1 MATSSQTAST
11 ATQVTPEYPLHHAAR
26 SGDVDKVREL
36 LKHGKYKAN
45 ECNDDNDTPLHVA
58 ALNGEVGVA
67 LCLIDEFGCDPNA
80 VGYNGESVLHSACQG
95 GNASLVKTLVSK
107 YKADTNARNNDNDTP
122 LHVAA
127 LNGEVS
133 VTVALC
139 LIDEF
144 GCNPNAVGYNG
155 ESVLHSACKG
165 GNASLVKTLVSKYK
179 ADTNARNNQNDTPL
193 HVAVLNGEV
202 SVSVALCLIGCNP
215 NAVGYNGE
223 SVLHLACQGG
233 NVTLVKTLVSKYKAD
248 TNARNNENDTP
259 LHVAAYKG
267 KVKVALCL
275 IDEIGCDTNL
285 LDTAGNSLLHYACL
299 GGNVSLVKTLVS
311 KYKADTNARNNN
323 NDTPLHVAALSGKVS
338 VALCLIDEFGC
349 NPNTVGYNGQSVL
362 HSACKGGYA
371 SLVKTLV
378 SKYKADT
385 NAGDNQNNTPLHVAA
400 LKGEVSV
407 ALCLIDEFGC
417 DTNLIDT
424 AGNSLLH
431 YACHGGNVS
440 LVKTLVSK
448 YKADTN
454 ARNNQNSTPLHVAA
468 YTGKVEVALCLIEE
482 FDCDP
487 NVKGYVGKSLL
498 HSACEG
504 GNVILV
510 KTLVSKYKA
519 DTNARNNENSTPLHV
534 AALKG
539 EVSVALCLI
548 DEFGCDTNLI
558 DTAGNSLLHYAC
570 HGGNVSLV
578 KTLVSK
584 YKADTNARNNQNS
597 TPLHV
602 AALKGEVSVAL
613 CLIDEFGCDT
623 NLIDT
628 AGNSL
633 LHDACQGGNIS
644 LVKTLVSKYKADTNA
659 RDIQNSTPL
668 HVAAISGEVGV
679 ALCLIDEFGCN
690 PNAVG
695 YNGRSVLHYACH
707 GGNVSLVKTLV
718 SKYKADTNARNN
730 QNNTP
735 LHAAASTGK
744 LEVALCLIDEFGC
757 DTNLID
763 TSGNSLLHYA
773 CRGGNVSLVKTLV
786 SKYKADTNARNNQN
800 STPLHVAALNGEVGV
815 ALCLIDEF
823 GCNPNTVGYNGQSVL
838 HYTCQGGNVS
848 LVKTLVSK
856 YKADINACDNQ
867 NNTPLHVA
875 AYTGKV
881 EVTLCLINEFGC
893 NPNVKGLDDQ
903 SLLHFAC
910 NNAES
915 NLVSALTST
924 SLCLFLS
931 DKYGDTPL
939 HLCARSG
946 ELNCMKALLSAN
958 APLLLRNND
967 GETAADLATGE
978 AKHFLTQYVIDNHE
992 KLQIDYISI
1001 MEHAKMRYSG
1011 EHHII
1016 RIFVLG
1022 NSGAG
1027 KSSLL
1032 ESLKRESS
1040 IESFRKVSE
1049 SSVPLHTAGIIPCT
1063 YHSKHYG
1070 RVLLYD
1076 FAGDPEYYSSHAAIL
1091 ENLASS
1097 RKGSNIFLIVVD
1109 LRSATVESS
1118 LHYWA
1123 SFIQQQKFSERNLS
1137 LGVVGSHHDV
1147 ATSEAVHENT
1157 KIIHQFCQS
1166 FGSEFSLLSSSFVS
1180 INCRKPR
1187 SRGIDTLQKLIS
1199 SHARDS
1205 EYYRMSEGPSVL
1217 LGLLEKDFNEVTACP
1232 IHTILSHIKES
1243 GVCLPDTAKTLHPII
1258 SELHEIGVLLLLGYH
1273 TKGDYH
1279 VVLKSSKLTN
1289 EVHKLLFS
1297 KDAISSLIKLF
1308 KLPKNVSVAG
1318 IIPET
1323 DLSRILPSYITKECL
1338 LALQYCQEI
1347 KHKDVGAFPSLSE
1360 SDSLEQSF
1368 LFFPALCSLNSSDIS
1383 WDTPA
1388 HFSYGMGWLARCT
1401 ESHHS
1406 FPPRFLHVLLL
1417 RLVFRFTLSVPA
1429 EIQSPAVSPDHQR
1442 YCTMWKTGVQWSM
1455 EEGPGMDCRVELVNG
1470 NKEVVVLIKGT
1481 QDNNDNCATIFSQ
1494 IVSCVMV
1501 AKAEFCHSIKP
1512 KFFLLDSTSGEDY
1525 LSDDNLFPMSVVKRA
1540 LTSFDKKKVM
1550 LSISS
1555 KGRMDCSKL
1564 LCMRKLTL
1572 WASLFPMDFTSVLL
1586 LLQDI
1591 VRDLHTLGLHLGVPS
1606 GVLEAIEV
1614 DFPTNTTRRR
1624 EELVKAWMKS
1634 SLDPPSW
1641 WRLVQA
1647 LKRIEHSVL
1656 AANIEKENS
1665 KLSAS
1670 L

>member
-1 MATSSQTAST
+1 M
-11 ATQVTPEYPLHHAAR
+11 
-26 SGDVDKVREL
+26 
-36 LKHGKYKAN
+36 
-45 ECNDDNDTPLHVA
+45 
-58 ALNGEVGVA
+58 
-67 LCLIDEFGCDPNA
+67 
-80 VGYNGESVLHSACQG
+80 
-95 GNASLVKTLVSK
+95 
-107 YKADTNARNNDNDTP
+107 
-122 LHVAA
+122 
-127 LNGEVS
+127 
-133 VTVALC
+133 C

-144 GCNPNAVGYNG
+144 GCNPNAVGYKG
-155 ESVLHSACKG
+155 RSVLHSACKG
-165 GNASLVKTLVSKYK
+165 GNVSLVKTLFSKYK

-193 HVAVLNGEV
+193 HVA
-202 SVSVALCLIGCNP
+202 A
-215 NAVGYNGE
+215 
-223 SVLHLACQGG
+223 
-233 NVTLVKTLVSKYKAD
+233 
-248 TNARNNENDTP
+248 
-259 LHVAAYKG
+259 
-267 KVKVALCL
+267 
-275 IDEIGCDTNL
+275 
-285 LDTAGNSLLHYACL
+285 YAC
-299 GGNVSLVKTLVS
+299 K
-311 KYKADTNARNNN
+311 
-323 NDTPLHVAALSGKVS
+323 
-338 VALCLIDEFGC
+338 
-349 NPNTVGYNGQSVL
+349 
-362 HSACKGGYA
+362 
-371 SLVKTLV
+371 
-378 SKYKADT
+378 
-385 NAGDNQNNTPLHVAA
+385 
-400 LKGEVSV
+400 
-407 ALCLIDEFGC
+407 
-417 DTNLIDT
+417 
-424 AGNSLLH
+424 
-431 YACHGGNVS
+431 
-440 LVKTLVSK
+440 
-448 YKADTN
+448 
-454 ARNNQNSTPLHVAA
+454 
-468 YTGKVEVALCLIEE
+468 
-482 FDCDP
+482 
-487 NVKGYVGKSLL
+487 
-498 HSACEG
+498 
-504 GNVILV
+504 
-510 KTLVSKYKA
+510 
-519 DTNARNNENSTPLHV
+519 
-534 AALKG
+534 
-539 EVSVALCLI
+539 
-548 DEFGCDTNLI
+548 
-558 DTAGNSLLHYAC
+558 
-570 HGGNVSLV
+570 
-578 KTLVSK
+578 
-584 YKADTNARNNQNS
+584 
-597 TPLHV
+597 
-602 AALKGEVSVAL
+602 
-613 CLIDEFGCDT
+613 
-623 NLIDT
+623 
-628 AGNSL
+628 
-633 LHDACQGGNIS
+633 
-644 LVKTLVSKYKADTNA
+644 
-659 RDIQNSTPL
+659 
-668 HVAAISGEVGV
+668 VGV
-679 ALCLIDEFGCN
+679 ALCLIDKF
-690 PNAVG
+690 
-695 YNGRSVLHYACH
+695 H
-707 GGNVSLVKTLV
+707 
-718 SKYKADTNARNN
+718 
-730 QNNTP
+730 
-735 LHAAASTGK
+735 
-744 LEVALCLIDEFGC
+744 
-757 DTNLID
+757 
-763 TSGNSLLHYA
+763 
-773 CRGGNVSLVKTLV
+773 
-786 SKYKADTNARNNQN
+786 
-800 STPLHVAALNGEVGV
+800 
-815 ALCLIDEF
+815 
-823 GCNPNTVGYNGQSVL
+823 
-838 HYTCQGGNVS
+838 
-848 LVKTLVSK
+848 
-856 YKADINACDNQ
+856 
-867 NNTPLHVA
+867 
-875 AYTGKV
+875 
-881 EVTLCLINEFGC
+881 C

-910 NNAES
+910 IKADI
-915 NLVSALTST
+915 NLISALTST
-924 SLCLFLS
+924 SICLFLS
-931 DKYGDTPL
+931 DNNGDTPL
-939 HLCARSG
+939 HVCARSG

-958 APLLLRNND
+958 VPLLLRNNN
-967 GETAADLATGE
+967 GETAADVATGK
-978 AKHFLTQYVIDNHE
+978 AKNFLTQYVIDNRE

-1001 MEHAKMRYSG
+1001 IEHAKMRYSG

-1032 ESLKRESS
+1032 ESLQREKFFQ
-1040 IESFRKVSE
+1040 SFRKVSE
-1049 SSVPLHTAGIIPCT
+1049 SSVPLHTAGIIPCI

-1070 RVLLYD
+1070 RVLLCD

-1109 LRSATVESS
+1109 LSSATVESS

-1180 INCRKPR
+1180 IDCRNPR

-1205 EYYRMSEGPSVL
+1205 EYYRLSEGASVL
-1217 LGLLEKDFNEVTACP
+1217 LGLLEKDFSEVTACP

-1258 SELHEIGVLLLLGYH
+1258 SELHEIGVLLLLGDH

-1323 DLSRILPSYITKECL
+1323 DLTRILPSYITKECL

-1417 RLVFRFTLSVPA
+1417 RLVFTFTLSVPA
-1429 EIQSPAVSPDHQR
+1429 EIQSLAVSPDHQR

-1455 EEGPGMDCRVELVNG
+1455 EEGMDCRVELVNG

-1481 QDNNDNCATIFSQ
+1481 QDNTENCATIFSQ

-1572 WASLFPMDFTSVLL
+1572 WNSLFPMDFTSVLL
-1586 LLQDI
+1586 LLQNI
-1591 VRDLHTLGLHLGVPS
+1591 ARDLHTLGLHLGVPS

-1656 AANIEKENS
+1656 AAKIKKENS

>member
-11 ATQVTPEYPLHHAAR
+11 TTQVTPKYPLHHAAR

-36 LKHGKYKAN
+36 LRHGKYKAN
-45 ECNDDNDTPLHVA
+45 ECNNNNNTPLHVA
-58 ALNGEVGVA
+58 ALNGKVGVA
-67 LCLIDEFGCDPNA
+67 LCLIDEFGCDTSLIDTGGN
-80 VGYNGESVLHSACQG
+80 SLLHYACQG
-95 GNASLVKTLVSK
+95 GNVSLVKTLVSK
-107 YKADTNARNNDNDTP
+107 YKADANARNNKNSTP
-122 LHVAA
+122 LHDAA
-127 LNGEVS
+127 LKGEVS
-133 VTVALC
+133 VALC

-144 GCNPNAVGYNG
+144 GCNPNAVGFNG
-155 ESVLHSACKG
+155 RSVLHSAS
-165 GNASLVKTLVSKYK
+165 A
-179 ADTNARNNQNDTPL
+179 
-193 HVAVLNGEV
+193 
-202 SVSVALCLIGCNP
+202 
-215 NAVGYNGE
+215 
-223 SVLHLACQGG
+223 
-233 NVTLVKTLVSKYKAD
+233 
-248 TNARNNENDTP
+248 
-259 LHVAAYKG
+259 
-267 KVKVALCL
+267 
-275 IDEIGCDTNL
+275 
-285 LDTAGNSLLHYACL
+285 

-311 KYKADTNARNNN
+311 KYKADTNAR
-323 NDTPLHVAALSGKVS
+323 
-338 VALCLIDEFGC
+338 
-349 NPNTVGYNGQSVL
+349 
-362 HSACKGGYA
+362 
-371 SLVKTLV
+371 
-378 SKYKADT
+378 
-385 NAGDNQNNTPLHVAA
+385 DNQNNTPLHRAA

-417 DTNLIDT
+417 DTSLIDT
-424 AGNSLLH
+424 AGNSLLHSACQGGNVSLVKTLVSKYKADTNARDNQNNTPLHLAALSGEVSVALCLIDEFGCDTSLIDTGGRSLLH

-454 ARNNQNSTPLHVAA
+454 ARSNESGTPLHVAA
-468 YTGKVEVALCLIEE
+468 YTGKVE
-482 FDCDP
+482 
-487 NVKGYVGKSLL
+487 
-498 HSACEG
+498 
-504 GNVILV
+504 
-510 KTLVSKYKA
+510 
-519 DTNARNNENSTPLHV
+519 
-534 AALKG
+534 
-539 EVSVALCLI
+539 
-548 DEFGCDTNLI
+548 
-558 DTAGNSLLHYAC
+558 
-570 HGGNVSLV
+570 
-578 KTLVSK
+578 
-584 YKADTNARNNQNS
+584 
-597 TPLHV
+597 
-602 AALKGEVSVAL
+602 
-613 CLIDEFGCDT
+613 
-623 NLIDT
+623 
-628 AGNSL
+628 
-633 LHDACQGGNIS
+633 
-644 LVKTLVSKYKADTNA
+644 
-659 RDIQNSTPL
+659 
-668 HVAAISGEVGV
+668 V

-695 YNGRSVLHYACH
+695 YNGRSVLHSASA

-718 SKYKADTNARNN
+718 SKYKADTNAR
-730 QNNTP
+730 
-735 LHAAASTGK
+735 
-744 LEVALCLIDEFGC
+744 
-757 DTNLID
+757 
-763 TSGNSLLHYA
+763 
-773 CRGGNVSLVKTLV
+773 
-786 SKYKADTNARNNQN
+786 
-800 STPLHVAALNGEVGV
+800 
-815 ALCLIDEF
+815 
-823 GCNPNTVGYNGQSVL
+823 
-838 HYTCQGGNVS
+838 
-848 LVKTLVSK
+848 
-856 YKADINACDNQ
+856 DNE
-867 NNTPLHVA
+867 NDTPLHVA

-881 EVTLCLINEFGC
+881 EVALCLIDEFHC

-910 NNAES
+910 KNADS
-915 NLVSALTST
+915 NLISALTST
-924 SLCLFLS
+924 SICLFLS
-931 DKYGDTPL
+931 DKDGDTPL
-939 HLCARSG
+939 HVCARYG

-958 APLLLRNND
+958 APLLLRNNN
-967 GETAADLATGE
+967 GETAADVATGD
-978 AKHFLTQYVIDNHE
+978 AKHFLTQYVIDNRE

-1032 ESLKRESS
+1032 ESLQRENFFQ
-1040 IESFRKVSE
+1040 SFRKVSE
-1049 SSVPLHTAGIIPCT
+1049 SSVPLHTAGIIPCI

-1070 RVLLYD
+1070 RVLLCD

-1109 LRSATVESS
+1109 LSSATVESS

-1123 SFIQQQKFSERNLS
+1123 SFIQQQKFSVRNLS

-1147 ATSEAVHENT
+1147 ATIEAVHENT

-1166 FGSEFSLLSSSFVS
+1166 FGNEFSLLSTSFIS
-1180 INCRKPR
+1180 IDCRKPR
-1187 SRGIDTLQKLIS
+1187 SRGIDALQKLIS
-1199 SHARDS
+1199 SHAKDS
-1205 EYYRMSEGPSVL
+1205 EFYRLSEEASVL
-1217 LGLLEKDFNEVTACP
+1217 LGLLEKDFSYVTACP

-1243 GVCLPDTAKTLHPII
+1243 GVCLPDTAKTLLPII
-1258 SELHEIGVLLLLGYH
+1258 SELHEIGVLLLLGDH

-1338 LALQYCQEI
+1338 LALQYCQEL

-1417 RLVFRFTLSVPA
+1417 RLVFRFTLSVPD
-1429 EIQSPAVSPDHQR
+1429 EVQSPVVSPDHQR

-1455 EEGPGMDCRVELVNG
+1455 EEGMDCRVELVNG

-1481 QDNNDNCATIFSQ
+1481 QDNTENCATIFSQ

-1572 WASLFPMDFTSVLL
+1572 WDSLFPMDFISVLF
-1586 LLQDI
+1586 LLQNI
-1591 VRDLHTLGLHLGVPS
+1591 VRDLHILGLHLGVPS

-1624 EELVKAWMKS
+1624 EELVKAWMES

-1647 LKRIEHSVL
+1647 LKRIEHRVL
-1656 AANIEKENS
+1656 AAKIEKENS

>member
-11 ATQVTPEYPLHHAAR
+11 ATQVTPEYPLHHVAR

-45 ECNDDNDTPLHVA
+45 ECNDNNDTPLHVA
-58 ALNGEVGVA
+58 ALNGEVNVA
-67 LCLIDEFGCDPNA
+67 LCLIDEFGCDPN
-80 VGYNGESVLHSACQG
+80 
-95 GNASLVKTLVSK
+95 T
-107 YKADTNARNNDNDTP
+107 
-122 LHVAA
+122 
-127 LNGEVS
+127 
-133 VTVALC
+133 
-139 LIDEF
+139 
-144 GCNPNAVGYNG
+144 VGYNG

-193 HVAVLNGEV
+193 HVAALNGEV
-202 SVSVALCLIGCNP
+202 SVTVALCLIGCNP

-223 SVLHLACQGG
+223 SVLHSAC
-233 NVTLVKTLVSKYKAD
+233 K
-248 TNARNNENDTP
+248 
-259 LHVAAYKG
+259 
-267 KVKVALCL
+267 
-275 IDEIGCDTNL
+275 
-285 LDTAGNSLLHYACL
+285 

-323 NDTPLHVAALSGKVS
+323 NDTPLH
-338 VALCLIDEFGC
+338 I
-349 NPNTVGYNGQSVL
+349 
-362 HSACKGGYA
+362 
-371 SLVKTLV
+371 
-378 SKYKADT
+378 
-385 NAGDNQNNTPLHVAA
+385 AA

-417 DTNLIDT
+417 NPN
-424 AGNSLLH
+424 AVGYNGKSVLH
-431 YACHGGNVS
+431 SACKGGNAS

-454 ARNNQNSTPLHVAA
+454 ARDNQNNTPLHVAA

-519 DTNARNNENSTPLHV
+519 DTNARNNLNSTPLHG

-548 DEFGCDTNLI
+548 DGFGCDTNLI

-570 HGGNVSLV
+570 QGGNVSLV

-602 AALKGEVSVAL
+602 AAYTGKVEVALCLIEEFDCDPNVKGYVGKSLLHVACQGGNVSLVKTLVSKYKADTNAHSNQNSTPLHVAALSGEVSVALCLIDEFGCDTNLLDTAGNSLLHYACQGGNVSLVKTLVSKYKADTNARDNQNSTPLHVAVSTGKVEMAL

-633 LHDACQGGNIS
+633 LHDACKGDNVC
-644 LVKTLVSKYKADTNA
+644 LVKTLISKYKADTNA
-659 RDIQNSTPL
+659 RNNQNSTPL
-668 HVAAISGEVGV
+668 HIAALNGEVGV

-718 SKYKADTNARNN
+718 SKYKAD
-730 QNNTP
+730 
-735 LHAAASTGK
+735 
-744 LEVALCLIDEFGC
+744 
-757 DTNLID
+757 
-763 TSGNSLLHYA
+763 
-773 CRGGNVSLVKTLV
+773 
-786 SKYKADTNARNNQN
+786 
-800 STPLHVAALNGEVGV
+800 
-815 ALCLIDEF
+815 
-823 GCNPNTVGYNGQSVL
+823 
-838 HYTCQGGNVS
+838 
-848 LVKTLVSK
+848 
-856 YKADINACDNQ
+856 INACDNQ

-881 EVTLCLINEFGC
+881 DVALCLIDEFGC

-910 NNAES
+910 NNADS

-924 SLCLFLS
+924 SMCLFLS

-939 HLCARSG
+939 HVCARSG

-967 GETAADLATGE
+967 GETAADVATGE
-978 AKHFLTQYVIDNHE
+978 AKHFLTQYVIDNRE
-992 KLQIDYISI
+992 RLQIDYISI

-1032 ESLKRESS
+1032 ESLQRENFF
-1040 IESFRKVSE
+1040 ESFRKVSE
-1049 SSVPLHTAGIIPCT
+1049 SSVPLHTAGIIPCI

-1070 RVLLYD
+1070 RVLLCD

-1109 LRSATVESS
+1109 LSSATVESS

-1123 SFIQQQKFSERNLS
+1123 SFILQQKFSVRNFS
-1137 LGVVGSHHDV
+1137 LGVVCSHHDV

-1166 FGSEFSLLSSSFVS
+1166 LGSEFSLLSTSFVS
-1180 INCRKPR
+1180 IDCRKPR

-1205 EYYRMSEGPSVL
+1205 EYYRLSEGASVL
-1217 LGLLEKDFNEVTACP
+1217 LGLLEKDFSYVTACP

-1243 GVCLPDTAKTLHPII
+1243 GVCLPGTAKTLHSII
-1258 SELHEIGVLLLLGYH
+1258 SELHEIGVLLLLGDH
-1273 TKGDYH
+1273 TKGAYH

-1347 KHKDVGAFPSLSE
+1347 KHKDAGAFPSLSE

-1368 LFFPALCSLNSSDIS
+1368 FFFPALCSLNSSDIS

-1417 RLVFRFTLSVPA
+1417 RLVFRFTLSVPD
-1429 EIQSPAVSPDHQR
+1429 EVQSPAVSPDHQR
-1442 YCTMWKTGVQWSM
+1442 YCTIWKTGVQWSM
-1455 EEGPGMDCRVELVNG
+1455 KEGMDCRVELVSG

-1481 QDNNDNCATIFSQ
+1481 QDNTENCATIFSQ

-1501 AKAEFCHSIKP
+1501 AKAEFCHSIELI
-1512 KFFLLDSTSGEDY
+1512 FFLLDSTSGEDY

-1540 LTSFDKKKVM
+1540 LTSFDKKKIM

-1572 WASLFPMDFTSVLL
+1572 WDSLFPMDFTSVLL

-1591 VRDLHTLGLHLGVPS
+1591 ARDLHTLGLHLGVPS

-1656 AANIEKENS
+1656 AAKIEKENS

>member
-11 ATQVTPEYPLHHAAR
+11 ATQVTPKYPLHHAAR

-36 LKHGKYKAN
+36 LRHGKYKAN
-45 ECNDDNDTPLHVA
+45 ECNNNNDTPLHVA
-58 ALNGEVGVA
+58 ALNGKVGVA
-67 LCLIDEFGCDPNA
+67 LCLIDEFGCDTSLIDTAGN
-80 VGYNGESVLHSACQG
+80 SLLHYACQG
-95 GNASLVKTLVSK
+95 GNVSLVKTLVSK
-107 YKADTNARNNDNDTP
+107 YKADTNARDNQNNTP

-127 LNGEVS
+127 YTGKVE
-133 VTVALC
+133 VALC

-144 GCNPNAVGYNG
+144 GC
-155 ESVLHSACKG
+155 
-165 GNASLVKTLVSKYK
+165 
-179 ADTNARNNQNDTPL
+179 DTNLIDTIGNSLL
-193 HVAVLNGEV
+193 HD
-202 SVSVALCLIGCNP
+202 
-215 NAVGYNGE
+215 
-223 SVLHLACQGG
+223 ACQGG
-233 NVTLVKTLVSKYKAD
+233 NVSLVKTLVSKYKAD

-259 LHVAAYKG
+259 LHVAAY
-267 KVKVALCL
+267 
-275 IDEIGCDTNL
+275 I
-285 LDTAGNSLLHYACL
+285 
-299 GGNVSLVKTLVS
+299 
-311 KYKADTNARNNN
+311 
-323 NDTPLHVAALSGKVS
+323 
-338 VALCLIDEFGC
+338 
-349 NPNTVGYNGQSVL
+349 
-362 HSACKGGYA
+362 
-371 SLVKTLV
+371 
-378 SKYKADT
+378 
-385 NAGDNQNNTPLHVAA
+385 
-400 LKGEVSV
+400 
-407 ALCLIDEFGC
+407 
-417 DTNLIDT
+417 
-424 AGNSLLH
+424 
-431 YACHGGNVS
+431 
-440 LVKTLVSK
+440 
-448 YKADTN
+448 
-454 ARNNQNSTPLHVAA
+454 
-468 YTGKVEVALCLIEE
+468 GKVE
-482 FDCDP
+482 
-487 NVKGYVGKSLL
+487 
-498 HSACEG
+498 
-504 GNVILV
+504 
-510 KTLVSKYKA
+510 
-519 DTNARNNENSTPLHV
+519 
-534 AALKG
+534 
-539 EVSVALCLI
+539 
-548 DEFGCDTNLI
+548 
-558 DTAGNSLLHYAC
+558 
-570 HGGNVSLV
+570 
-578 KTLVSK
+578 
-584 YKADTNARNNQNS
+584 
-597 TPLHV
+597 
-602 AALKGEVSVAL
+602 
-613 CLIDEFGCDT
+613 
-623 NLIDT
+623 
-628 AGNSL
+628 
-633 LHDACQGGNIS
+633 
-644 LVKTLVSKYKADTNA
+644 
-659 RDIQNSTPL
+659 
-668 HVAAISGEVGV
+668 V

-695 YNGRSVLHYACH
+695 YNGRSVLHSASA

-718 SKYKADTNARNN
+718 SKYKADTNARDN

-735 LHAAASTGK
+735 LHVAAYTGK
-744 LEVALCLIDEFGC
+744 VEVALCLIDEFGC

-763 TSGNSLLHYA
+763 TIGNSLLHDA
-773 CRGGNVSLVKTLV
+773 CQGGNVSLVKTLV
-786 SKYKADTNARNNQN
+786 SKYKADTNARDNKNN
-800 STPLHVAALNGEVGV
+800 TPLHMAAYTGKVEV

-823 GCNPNTVGYNGQSVL
+823 
-838 HYTCQGGNVS
+838 H
-848 LVKTLVSK
+848 
-856 YKADINACDNQ
+856 
-867 NNTPLHVA
+867 
-875 AYTGKV
+875 
-881 EVTLCLINEFGC
+881 C

-910 NNAES
+910 IKADS

-924 SLCLFLS
+924 SMCLFLS

-939 HLCARSG
+939 HVCARSG

-958 APLLLRNND
+958 APLLLRNNN
-967 GETAADLATGE
+967 GVTAADVATGE
-978 AKHFLTQYVIDNHE
+978 AKHFLTQYVIDNRE

-1032 ESLKRESS
+1032 ESLKRENFF
-1040 IESFRKVSE
+1040 ESFWKVSE

-1097 RKGSNIFLIVVD
+1097 RKGRNIFLIVVD
-1109 LRSATVESS
+1109 LSSATVESS

-1123 SFIQQQKFSERNLS
+1123 SFIQQQKFSVRNLS

-1147 ATSEAVHENT
+1147 ATSEGVHENT

-1166 FGSEFSLLSSSFVS
+1166 FGSEFSLLSTSFVS
-1180 INCRKPR
+1180 IDCRKPR

-1205 EYYRMSEGPSVL
+1205 EYYRLSEGASVL
-1217 LGLLEKDFNEVTACP
+1217 LGLLEKDFSEVTACP

-1258 SELHEIGVLLLLGYH
+1258 SELHEIGVLLLLGDH
-1273 TKGDYH
+1273 TKGHYH

-1297 KDAISSLIKLF
+1297 EDAISSLIKLF

-1323 DLSRILPSYITKECL
+1323 DLSMILPSYITKECL

-1360 SDSLEQSF
+1360 SDSPDQSF

-1417 RLVFRFTLSVPA
+1417 RLVFRFTLSVPD
-1429 EIQSPAVSPDHQR
+1429 EVQSPTVSPDHQR

-1455 EEGPGMDCRVELVNG
+1455 EEGMDCRVELVNG

-1481 QDNNDNCATIFSQ
+1481 QDNTENCATIFSQ

-1501 AKAEFCHSIKP
+1501 AKAEFCHSIKLI
-1512 KFFLLDSTSGEDY
+1512 FFLLDFTSGEDY

-1550 LSISS
+1550 FSISS

-1572 WASLFPMDFTSVLL
+1572 WDSLFPMDFTSVLL

-1591 VRDLHTLGLHLGVPS
+1591 VRELHTLGLHLGVPS

-1614 DFPTNTTRRR
+1614 DFPTNATRRR

-1641 WRLVQA
+1641 WRLFQA

-1656 AANIEKENS
+1656 AAKIEKENS
-1665 KLSAS
+1665 KLSLIMIIINSSIFFRCQCSTSREATGTRWS
-1670 L
+1670 QDQARFQVSRGLFCCCWIQVAISCCLFVPE

>member
-36 LKHGKYKAN
+36 LRHGKYKAN
-45 ECNDDNDTPLHVA
+45 ECNGENDTPLHVA
-58 ALNGEVGVA
+58 ALNGEVG
-67 LCLIDEFGCDPNA
+67 
-80 VGYNGESVLHSACQG
+80 
-95 GNASLVKTLVSK
+95 
-107 YKADTNARNNDNDTP
+107 
-122 LHVAA
+122 
-127 LNGEVS
+127 
-133 VTVALC
+133 
-139 LIDEF
+139 
-144 GCNPNAVGYNG
+144 
-155 ESVLHSACKG
+155 
-165 GNASLVKTLVSKYK
+165 
-179 ADTNARNNQNDTPL
+179 
-193 HVAVLNGEV
+193 
-202 SVSVALCLIGCNP
+202 
-215 NAVGYNGE
+215 
-223 SVLHLACQGG
+223 
-233 NVTLVKTLVSKYKAD
+233 
-248 TNARNNENDTP
+248 
-259 LHVAAYKG
+259 
-267 KVKVALCL
+267 
-275 IDEIGCDTNL
+275 
-285 LDTAGNSLLHYACL
+285 
-299 GGNVSLVKTLVS
+299 
-311 KYKADTNARNNN
+311 
-323 NDTPLHVAALSGKVS
+323 
-338 VALCLIDEFGC
+338 
-349 NPNTVGYNGQSVL
+349 
-362 HSACKGGYA
+362 
-371 SLVKTLV
+371 
-378 SKYKADT
+378 
-385 NAGDNQNNTPLHVAA
+385 
-400 LKGEVSV
+400 V

-431 YACHGGNVS
+431 YACEGGNVS

-454 ARNNQNSTPLHVAA
+454 ARDNQNNTPLHVAA
-468 YTGKVEVALCLIEE
+468 YTGKVE
-482 FDCDP
+482 
-487 NVKGYVGKSLL
+487 
-498 HSACEG
+498 
-504 GNVILV
+504 
-510 KTLVSKYKA
+510 
-519 DTNARNNENSTPLHV
+519 
-534 AALKG
+534 
-539 EVSVALCLI
+539 VALCLI

-570 HGGNVSLV
+570 EGGNVSLV

-584 YKADTNARNNQNS
+584 YKADTNARDNNNDTPLHVAALSGEVSVALCLIDEFGCNPNAVCYKGRSVLHSASAGGNVSLVKTLVSKYKADTNPRNNQNNTPLHVAALSGEVSVALCLIDEFGCNPNAVGYRGRSVLHSASAGGNVSLVKTLVSKYKADTNARDNQNS

-602 AALKGEVSVAL
+602 AAYTGTVEVAL

-633 LHDACQGGNIS
+633 LHDASQ
-644 LVKTLVSKYKADTNA
+644 
-659 RDIQNSTPL
+659 
-668 HVAAISGEVGV
+668 
-679 ALCLIDEFGCN
+679 
-690 PNAVG
+690 
-695 YNGRSVLHYACH
+695 

-735 LHAAASTGK
+735 LHVAAFNG
-744 LEVALCLIDEFGC
+744 EVGVALCLIEEFGC
-757 DTNLID
+757 NPNAVGYNGR
-763 TSGNSLLHYA
+763 SVLHSA
-773 CRGGNVSLVKTLV
+773 SKGGNVSLVKTLV
-786 SKYKADTNARNNQN
+786 SKYKADTNAR
-800 STPLHVAALNGEVGV
+800 
-815 ALCLIDEF
+815 
-823 GCNPNTVGYNGQSVL
+823 
-838 HYTCQGGNVS
+838 
-848 LVKTLVSK
+848 
-856 YKADINACDNQ
+856 DNQ

-881 EVTLCLINEFGC
+881 EVALCLIDEFGC

-903 SLLHFAC
+903 SLLHFVC
-910 NNAES
+910 NNADS

-924 SLCLFLS
+924 SICLFLS
-931 DKYGDTPL
+931 DKDGDTPL
-939 HLCARSG
+939 HVCARSG
-946 ELNCMKALLSAN
+946 ELNCMKVLLSAN
-958 APLLLRNND
+958 APLLLRNNN
-967 GETAADLATGE
+967 GETAADVATGK
-978 AKHFLTQYVIDNHE
+978 AKHLLTQYVIDNRE

-1032 ESLKRESS
+1032 ESLQRENFL
-1040 IESFRKVSE
+1040 ESFRKVSE
-1049 SSVPLHTAGIIPCT
+1049 SSVPLHTAGIIPCI

-1070 RVLLYD
+1070 RVLLCD
-1076 FAGDPEYYSSHAAIL
+1076 FAGDREYYSSHAAIL
-1091 ENLASS
+1091 ENVASS

-1109 LRSATVESS
+1109 LSSAVESS

-1123 SFIQQQKFSERNLS
+1123 SFIQQQKFSVRNLS

-1147 ATSEAVHENT
+1147 ATSEAIHENI

-1166 FGSEFSLLSSSFVS
+1166 FGSELSLLSTSFVS

-1187 SRGIDTLQKLIS
+1187 SRGIVSLQKLIS

-1205 EYYRMSEGPSVL
+1205 EYYRLSNEASVL

-1258 SELHEIGVLLLLGYH
+1258 SELHEIGVLLLLGDH
-1273 TKGDYH
+1273 TKGNYH

-1308 KLPKNVSVAG
+1308 KLPQNVSVVG

-1338 LALQYCQEI
+1338 LALQFCQEI

-1360 SDSLEQSF
+1360 SDSLDQSF
-1368 LFFPALCSLNSSDIS
+1368 LFFPALCSLNNSDIS

-1388 HFSYGMGWLARCT
+1388 HFNYGIGWLARCT
-1401 ESHHS
+1401 ESRHS

-1417 RLVFRFTLSVPA
+1417 RLVFTFTLSVPA

-1455 EEGPGMDCRVELVNG
+1455 EEGMDCRVELVSG
-1470 NKEVVVLIKGT
+1470 NKEVAVLIKST
-1481 QDNNDNCATIFSQ
+1481 QDNTENCATIFSQ

-1501 AKAEFCHSIKP
+1501 AKAEFCHSIKLI
-1512 KFFLLDSTSGEDY
+1512 FFLLDSTSGEDY
-1525 LSDDNLFPMSVVKRA
+1525 LSEDNLFPMSVVKRA

-1572 WASLFPMDFTSVLL
+1572 WDSLFPMDFTSVLL
-1586 LLQDI
+1586 LLQNI

-1656 AANIEKENS
+1656 AAKIGKVNS

>member
-11 ATQVTPEYPLHHAAR
+11 AIQVTPEYPLHHAAR

-36 LKHGKYKAN
+36 LRHGNKYKAN
-45 ECNDDNDTPLHVA
+45 ECN
-58 ALNGEVGVA
+58 
-67 LCLIDEFGCDPNA
+67 
-80 VGYNGESVLHSACQG
+80 
-95 GNASLVKTLVSK
+95 
-107 YKADTNARNNDNDTP
+107 NNNDTP

-133 VTVALC
+133 VALC

-155 ESVLHSACKG
+155 KSVLHSAC
-165 GNASLVKTLVSKYK
+165 
-179 ADTNARNNQNDTPL
+179 Q
-193 HVAVLNGEV
+193 
-202 SVSVALCLIGCNP
+202 
-215 NAVGYNGE
+215 
-223 SVLHLACQGG
+223 
-233 NVTLVKTLVSKYKAD
+233 
-248 TNARNNENDTP
+248 
-259 LHVAAYKG
+259 
-267 KVKVALCL
+267 
-275 IDEIGCDTNL
+275 
-285 LDTAGNSLLHYACL
+285 

-311 KYKADTNARNNN
+311 KYKSDTNAR
-323 NDTPLHVAALSGKVS
+323 
-338 VALCLIDEFGC
+338 
-349 NPNTVGYNGQSVL
+349 
-362 HSACKGGYA
+362 
-371 SLVKTLV
+371 
-378 SKYKADT
+378 
-385 NAGDNQNNTPLHVAA
+385 DNQNN
-400 LKGEVSV
+400 
-407 ALCLIDEFGC
+407 
-417 DTNLIDT
+417 
-424 AGNSLLH
+424 
-431 YACHGGNVS
+431 
-440 LVKTLVSK
+440 
-448 YKADTN
+448 
-454 ARNNQNSTPLHVAA
+454 TPLHVAA
-468 YTGKVEVALCLIEE
+468 YTGKVE
-482 FDCDP
+482 
-487 NVKGYVGKSLL
+487 
-498 HSACEG
+498 
-504 GNVILV
+504 
-510 KTLVSKYKA
+510 
-519 DTNARNNENSTPLHV
+519 
-534 AALKG
+534 
-539 EVSVALCLI
+539 
-548 DEFGCDTNLI
+548 
-558 DTAGNSLLHYAC
+558 
-570 HGGNVSLV
+570 
-578 KTLVSK
+578 
-584 YKADTNARNNQNS
+584 
-597 TPLHV
+597 
-602 AALKGEVSVAL
+602 VAL

-633 LHDACQGGNIS
+633 LHDACQGGNVN

-659 RDIQNSTPL
+659 RDNQNNTPL
-668 HVAAISGEVGV
+668 HVAAYTGKVEVALCLIEEFGCDPSVKGYIGKSLLHDACQGGDVSLVKTLVRKYKADTNSRDNQNNTPLHVAAYKGKAEV
-679 ALCLIDEFGCN
+679 ALCLIDEFGCDTN
-690 PNAVG
+690 LIG
-695 YNGRSVLHYACH
+695 TNGNSLLHYACQGGNVSLVKSLVSKYKVDTNARNNQNDTPLH
-707 GGNVSLVKTLV
+707 VAAYTGNVEVALCLIDEVDCDPSINGFIGKSLLHSACQGGNVSLVKTLV

-730 QNNTP
+730 QNDTP
-735 LHAAASTGK
+735 LHVATYSGK
-744 LEVALCLIDEFGC
+744 EEVALILIDEFGC
-757 DTNLID
+757 DTNLIN
-763 TSGNSLLHYA
+763 TAGKSLLHLA
-773 CRGGNVSLVKTLV
+773 CQGGNVSLVKTLV
-786 SKYKADTNARNNQN
+786 SKYKADTNAR
-800 STPLHVAALNGEVGV
+800 
-815 ALCLIDEF
+815 
-823 GCNPNTVGYNGQSVL
+823 
-838 HYTCQGGNVS
+838 
-848 LVKTLVSK
+848 
-856 YKADINACDNQ
+856 DNQ

-881 EVTLCLINEFGC
+881 EVALCLIEEFGC
-893 NPNVKGLDDQ
+893 DPSVKGYIGKSLLHDACQGGNVSLLKHLVSKYKADTNARDNQNNTPLHVAAYTGKVEVALCLIDEFGCDPNVKGVDDK
-903 SLLHFAC
+903 SLLHYAC
-910 NNAES
+910 KRANS

-924 SLCLFLS
+924 SMCLYLT
-931 DKYGDTPL
+931 DKNGNTPL
-939 HLCARSG
+939 HVCARSG
-946 ELNCMKALLSAN
+946 ELNCMKALVSAN
-958 APLLLRNND
+958 APLLLRNNK
-967 GETAADLATGE
+967 GETAADVATGE
-978 AKHFLTQYVIDNHE
+978 AKHFLTQYVIDNRE

-1032 ESLKRESS
+1032 ESLQRENFF
-1040 IESFRKVSE
+1040 ESFRKVSE
-1049 SSVPLHTAGIIPCT
+1049 SSVPLHTAGIIPCI

-1070 RVLLYD
+1070 RALLCD

-1109 LRSATVESS
+1109 LSSATVENS

-1166 FGSEFSLLSSSFVS
+1166 LGSEFSLLSSSFVS
-1180 INCRKPR
+1180 IDCRNPR
-1187 SRGIDTLQKLIS
+1187 SRGIDTLQKIIS
-1199 SHARDS
+1199 SRAKDS
-1205 EYYRMSEGPSVL
+1205 EYYRLSEGASVL
-1217 LGLLEKDFNEVTACP
+1217 LGLLEKDFSEVTACP

-1258 SELHEIGVLLLLGYH
+1258 LELHEIGVLLLLGDY
-1273 TKGDYH
+1273 TKGHYH

-1297 KDAISSLIKLF
+1297 EDAISSLIKLF

-1323 DLSRILPSYITKECL
+1323 DLSRILPSYLTKECL

-1347 KHKDVGAFPSLSE
+1347 KHKDAGAFPSLSK
-1360 SDSLEQSF
+1360 SDSLDQSF

-1406 FPPRFLHVLLL
+1406 FPSRFLHILLL

-1429 EIQSPAVSPDHQR
+1429 EIQSSAVSPDNQR

-1455 EEGPGMDCRVELVNG
+1455 EEGMDCRVELVNG
-1470 NKEVVVLIKGT
+1470 NKEVVVLVKGT
-1481 QDNNDNCATIFSQ
+1481 QDNTENCATIFSQ

-1555 KGRMDCSKL
+1555 KGHMDCSKL
-1564 LCMRKLTL
+1564 LCMHKLTL
-1572 WASLFPMDFTSVLL
+1572 WDSLFPMDFISVLL

-1656 AANIEKENS
+1656 AAKIEKENS

-1670 L
+1670 S